1 MIDWLRDFFS
11 KGDKN
16 TINMRQGA
24 NFSYSGPWVK
34 LVPLPSTT
42 KLDEFFL
49 GQFAAAEYTIVADY
63 DFNNRETVKC
73 LVTAGQNE
81 ADVTIYGR
89 SNLGQRIIDIDVE
102 VNNSSV
108 KVSVKPQN
116 DDSTDMSGAKVFFAA
131 TYFKAVNPPTA

>member
-1 MIDWLRDFFS
+1 MIEWLRDFFS

-34 LVPLPSTT
+34 LVPLPNKT
-42 KLDEFFL
+42 KIDEFYL
-49 GQFAAAEYTIVADY
+49 GQFMAAEYTIVADY

-73 LVTAGQNE
+73 LVTAGRNE
-81 ADVTIYGR
+81 ASVTIFGR
-89 SNLGQRIIDIDVE
+89 SNLGQRIIDVVVE

-108 KVSVKPQN
+108 KVSVQPQN
-116 DDSTDMSGAKVFFAA
+116 DDSTDMSGAKVFFSS
-131 TYFKAVNPPTA
+131 TYYKAVNPPIA